1 MSEQIW
7 FKDPAVLFSPST
19 WNQFVPTKSM
29 STAQALN
36 SVVRFSTYFS
46 VILFLATGVSGYLL
60 AIPVAMAAS
69 VGLYTL
75 FPNGKVLESF
85 VSKVAKAVDT
95 KSKPETMPSAENP
108 FMNPLLTEIGDN
120 PNRPDAAP
128 NSRSDVKKEIY
139 KAFQSTTDL
148 YMDTTD
154 LFDQAQAM
162 KAFHTLQGATIPN
175 DQEGFLNWLAKGLDD
190 PDYSSA
196 PLARHAKLLNEGY
209 VEAKGS
215 MSNLK
220 NSTDVPTGTE
230 PSAFTPSPPATKATK
245 RAAK

>member
-19 WNQFVPTKSM
+19 WSQFVPTKTM
-29 STAQALN
+29 TTAQALN

-46 VILFLATGVSGYLL
+46 VILFLATGVSAYLL
-60 AIPVAMAAS
+60 AIPAVMATS
-69 VGLYTL
+69 VGLFML
-75 FPNGKVLESF
+75 FPDGKVMESF
-85 VSKVAKAVDT
+85 VSKVSKVM
-95 KSKPETMPSAENP
+95 KSSKEETMPTAENP

-128 NSRSDVKKEIY
+128 ITRSDVN
-139 KAFQSTTDL
+139 KAVYQSFQKTSDL

-162 KAFHTLQGATIPN
+162 KTFHTLQGATIPN
-175 DQEGFLNWLAKGLDD
+175 DQDGFLKWLAKGLDE

-196 PLARHAKLLNEGY
+196 PLARHAKMLSEGY

-215 MSNLK
+215 LK
-220 NSTDVPTGTE
+220 HLSNSTSIPTGTE
-230 PSAFTPSPPATKATK
+230 PSSFTPAKAPAKLASK
-245 RAAK
+245 

>member
-1 MSEQIW
+1 MEEQIW
-7 FKDPAVLFSPST
+7 FKDPAILFSPTT
-19 WNQFVPTKSM
+19 WSHFVPTKNM
-29 STAQALN
+29 TTAQALN

-60 AIPVAMAAS
+60 AIPLVMAAS
-69 VGLYTL
+69 VGLFTL
-75 FPNGKVLESF
+75 FPDGKVLENF
-85 VSKVAKAVDT
+85 VSKVT
-95 KSKPETMPSAENP
+95 KREENYTRPTGDNP
-108 FMNPLLTEIGDN
+108 FMNPLLTEIKDN

-128 NSRSDVKKEIY
+128 ITRSDVKAEVY
-139 KAFQSTTDL
+139 KAFQKTTDL

-162 KAFHTLQGATIPN
+162 KTFHTLQGATIPN
-175 DQEGFLNWLAKGLDD
+175 DQEGFLKWLAKGIDE

-215 MSNLK
+215 MKNLPS
-220 NSTDVPTGTE
+220 STSMPTGTE
-230 PSAFTPSPPATKATK
+230 PLNSASHFKSSSTKSSK
-245 RAAK
+245 

>member
-7 FKDPAVLFSPST
+7 FKDPSVLFSPST
-19 WNQFVPTKSM
+19 WSQFVPTKNM
-29 STAQALN
+29 TTAQALN

-46 VILFLATGVSGYLL
+46 VILFLATGVSAYLL
-60 AIPVAMAAS
+60 AVPVVMATS
-69 VGLYTL
+69 VGLFTL
-75 FPNGKVLESF
+75 FPDGKVLESF
-85 VSKVAKAVDT
+85 VSKVAKSVNE
-95 KSKPETMPSAENP
+95 SKDEMMPSAENP

-128 NSRSDVKKEIY
+128 ITRSDVN
-139 KAFQSTTDL
+139 KAVYESFQKTSDM

-162 KAFHTLQGATIPN
+162 KTFHTLQGATIPN
-175 DQEGFLNWLAKGLDD
+175 DQDGFLKWLAKGLDQ

-215 MSNLK
+215 LK
-220 NSTDVPTGTE
+220 HLANSTSVPTGTE
-230 PSAFTPSPPATKATK
+230 PSSFTPSPAKKA
-245 RAAK
+245 AAKLTK

>member
-7 FKDPAVLFSPST
+7 FKDPAVLFSPTT
-19 WNQFVPTKSM
+19 WSHFVPTKSM
-29 STAQALN
+29 TTAQALN

-46 VILFLATGVSGYLL
+46 VILFLATGVSAYLL
-60 AIPVAMAAS
+60 AVPVVMATS
-69 VGLYTL
+69 VGLFTL

-85 VSKVAKAVDT
+85 VSKITKVASKA
-95 KSKPETMPSAENP
+95 ETMPSAENP

-128 NSRSDVKKEIY
+128 ITRSDVKAAVAS
-139 KAFQSTTDL
+139 AFQKTTDM

-154 LFDQAQAM
+154 VFDQAQAM
-162 KAFHTLQGATIPN
+162 RTFHTLQGATIPN
-175 DQEGFLNWLAKGLDD
+175 DQEGFLQWLAKGLDE

-196 PLARHAKLLNEGY
+196 PLARHAKLLSEGY

-215 MSNLK
+215 MKNLK
-220 NSTDVPTGTE
+220 STTSVPTGTE
-230 PSAFTPSPPATKATK
+230 PTSFTPAKSTKLASK
-245 RAAK
+245 